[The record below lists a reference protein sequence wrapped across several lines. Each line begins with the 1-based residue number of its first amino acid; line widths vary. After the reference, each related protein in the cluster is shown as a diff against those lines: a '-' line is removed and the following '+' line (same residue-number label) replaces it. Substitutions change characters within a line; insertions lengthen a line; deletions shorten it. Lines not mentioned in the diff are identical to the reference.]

1 MKEYEVTKKYKFMSQ
16 DEIIGELNKTE
27 YQGHFCMLKTNIIQ
41 SLPDVRP
48 DKEFENMLK
57 DKGIRNF
64 AYIKFFRDHEE
75 KYGIVA
81 GKTGSSLVNGRSD
94 VYFSTN
100 INHGLARQFLK
111 DKNFEWY
118 KEEILIIKPKII
130 EDIKENRKE
139 ALAIER
145 DIKKRFKLLGS

>member
-16 DEIIGELNKTE
+16 DEIIEALNKTE
-27 YQGHFCMLKTNIIQ
+27 YQGSFCMMKTNIIQ
-41 SLPDVRP
+41 NLPEIRP
-48 DKEFENMLK
+48 DKEFENMLN
-57 DKGIRNF
+57 DKGIRSF
-64 AYIKFFRDHEE
+64 AYIKFFIDNGE

-81 GKTGSSLVNGRSD
+81 GKTGSSLVNERSD

-111 DKNFEWY
+111 DKNLEWY
-118 KEEILIIKPKII
+118 KEKILIIKPKII

-145 DIKKRFKLLGS
+145 DIKKKFKLMGS